1 MLRPLIGRA
10 KASDA
15 PEGSSSPKRR
25 LMFSDVGQWISDAI
39 SAFGAFGL
47 AALMLLENLFPPI
60 PSEAVLPLAGFFV
73 GRGDLTFFA
82 ALVASTAGS
91 LAGALILYVVGK
103 RGGRPL
109 ILNHGRKLG
118 VSEADLD
125 RAEGWFDKYGDAVV
139 LAARMVPIARSIVS
153 LPAGVVEMP
162 LGRFTLLTTLGSG
175 TWNALLIGAGWLL
188 GANWSRVTDFVG
200 QVSNIVLVILV
211 VAFVGLV
218 VWWRRS
224 KRRKTSG

>member
-1 MLRPLIGRA
+1 
-10 KASDA
+10 
-15 PEGSSSPKRR
+15 
-25 LMFSDVGQWISDAI
+25 MFSDVGQWISDAI

-73 GRGDLTFFA
+73 GRGELNFFA

-91 LAGALILYVVGK
+91 LAGALVLYVVGK

-109 ILNHGRKLG
+109 VLNHGRKLG

-125 RAEGWFDKYGDAVV
+125 RAEGWFDKYGNAVV

>member
-1 MLRPLIGRA
+1 MTGWIADLI
-10 KASDA
+10 D
-15 PEGSSSPKRR
+15 
-25 LMFSDVGQWISDAI
+25 
-39 SAFGAFGL
+39 AFGALGV
-47 AALMLLENLFPPI
+47 ALLMALENLFPPI
-60 PSEAVLPLAGFFV
+60 PSELILPFAGFLV
-73 GRGDLTFFA
+73 GRGELGFLS

-109 ILNHGRKLG
+109 VLNHGRKLG
-118 VSEADLD
+118 VSAADLD

-139 LAARMVPIARSIVS
+139 LVARMVPIARSIVS

-211 VAFVGLV
+211 VAFVGLI